1 MRVYSVRVTGCS
13 GEGCCRILPIVFAFQ
28 LLLTPFASYWLF
40 HPVYVSYGFFDW
52 YARVCVRV
60 CACFANDSQV
70 RNTESP
76 IRNSAVGFE
85 FRTLASFILIYFNI
99 YLIFNYTRLMCQ
111 CSCNNNL

>member
-60 CACFANDSQV
+60 CV
-70 RNTESP
+70 RVSRT
-76 IRNSAVGFE
+76 ILKFGTRNL
-85 FRTLASFILIYFNI
+85 R
-99 YLIFNYTRLMCQ
+99 
-111 CSCNNNL
+111 